1 MMLNVNV
8 SSPVLWQ
15 TMMVQ
20 WAASFSFEG
29 WTFPPLLS
37 PGACLSLLHQYTASQ
52 AGRLHFW
59 NCQLESSGGSLK
71 PLRSHQQGFPVIITL
86 LGLSASGVLLQSGS
100 AIRTNPG
107 WVKSWN
113 IISCLLTRFPFSRN
127 SWHIYESPS
136 CFPHPFCFLE
146 KCGLKG
152 HCSEIFY

>member
-1 MMLNVNV
+1 MCLLQFYDKPWWSNEQLLLVLKAELFLHYCLQELLFLSCINIHPHRQGGCT
-8 SSPVLWQ
+8 SETATWSPQEAAWSHWGATSRVF
-15 TMMVQ
+15 Q
-20 WAASFSFEG
+20 W
-29 WTFPPLLS
+29 
-37 PGACLSLLHQYTASQ
+37 LSLSLVSLGFCTA
-52 AGRLHFW
+52 G
-59 NCQLESSGGSLK
+59 
-71 PLRSHQQGFPVIITL
+71 
-86 LGLSASGVLLQSGS
+86 GVLLQSGS